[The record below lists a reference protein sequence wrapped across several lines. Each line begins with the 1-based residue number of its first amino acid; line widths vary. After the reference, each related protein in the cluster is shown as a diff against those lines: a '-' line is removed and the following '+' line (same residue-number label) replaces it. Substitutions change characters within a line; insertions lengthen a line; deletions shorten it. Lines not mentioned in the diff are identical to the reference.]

1 MRIARRKP
9 VVTVDDYHRMA
20 DAGLL
25 TEDDRVELI
34 DGEIVTKMT
43 IGPRHNACVD
53 RLTKAFVI
61 GAGDD
66 AIVRVQGSIGL
77 SFLTEPEPDVV
88 LLRSQADFYA
98 KALPTPADVLLIVEV
113 ADASLAFDRDR
124 KGPLYAEAGVREF
137 WLVDLTTDAVFVH
150 RDPRGRVYR
159 SVQRHVAGDTIAPGL
174 LPRCE
179 IRLDSL
185 LAE

>member
-1 MRIARRKP
+1 MPIARRKP
-9 VVTVDDYHRMA
+9 VVTVDDYHQMA

-25 TEDDRVELI
+25 TENDRVELI

-53 RLTKAFVI
+53 RLTKSFVT

-88 LLRSQADFYA
+88 LLRAQPDFYA

-113 ADASLAFDRDR
+113 ADASLTFDRDR
-124 KGPLYAEAGVREF
+124 KRPLYAEAGVREF
-137 WLVDLTTDAVFVH
+137 WLVDLTTDAIIVH
-150 RDPRGRVYR
+150 RDPRGRAYR
-159 SVQRHVAGDTIAPGL
+159 TVLRHGHGDTIAPVL

-179 IRLDSL
+179 IRVEHLVG
-185 LAE
+185 

>member
-1 MRIARRKP
+1 MPIARRKP

-34 DGEIVTKMT
+34 DGEVVTKMT
-43 IGPRHNACVD
+43 IGPRHNATVD
-53 RLTKAFVI
+53 RLTRAFVI

-77 SFLTEPEPDVV
+77 SFLTEPEPDIV
-88 LLRSQADFYA
+88 LLRAQPDFYV

-124 KGPLYAEAGVREF
+124 KRPLYAEAGVREF
-137 WLVDLTTDAVFVH
+137 WLVDLTTDAVVVH
-150 RDPRGRVYR
+150 RDPKGRVYR
-159 SVQRHVAGDTIAPGL
+159 TVQRHVPGETISPAL
-174 LPRCE
+174 LGSCE
-179 IRLDSL
+179 IRLDNL
-185 LAE
+185 LAK

>member
-1 MRIARRKP
+1 MAIARGKP

-25 TEDDRVELI
+25 TEDSRVELI

-53 RLTKAFVI
+53 RLTRTFVV
-61 GAGDD
+61 GAGDE

-88 LLRSQADFYA
+88 LLRSRPDFYE
-98 KALPTPADVLLIVEV
+98 KALPTPDDILLIVEI
-113 ADASLAFDRDR
+113 ADASLAFDRDI
-124 KGPLYAEAGVREF
+124 KGSLYAEAGVRDF
-137 WLVDLTTDAVFVH
+137 WLVDLTTDTVFCH
-150 RDPRGRVYR
+150 RDPAGRVFQT
-159 SVQRHVAGDTIAPGL
+159 VQRHYRGESIAPHLLPACTIAVDFL
-174 LPRCE
+174 LG
-179 IRLDSL
+179 
-185 LAE
+185 A

>member
-1 MRIARRKP
+1 MPIARNRRI
-9 VVTVDDYHRMA
+9 VTADDYHRMA
-20 DAGLL
+20 NAGIL

-53 RLTKAFVI
+53 RALKAFVM
-61 GAGDD
+61 GAADR

-88 LLRSQADFYA
+88 LLRAKPDYYA
-98 KALPTPADVLLIVEV
+98 RALPTPADVMLIIEV
-113 ADASLAFDRDR
+113 ADSSLAFDRDR
-124 KGPLYAEAGVREF
+124 KRPLYAEAGVVEF
-137 WLVDLTTDAVFVH
+137 WLVDLTTNTLFAH
-150 RDPRGRVYR
+150 REPRGRTYETVW
-159 SVQRHVAGDTIAPGL
+159 RHTRGETIAPIQ
-174 LPRCE
+174 LPDCR
-179 IRLDSL
+179 IAVDVL